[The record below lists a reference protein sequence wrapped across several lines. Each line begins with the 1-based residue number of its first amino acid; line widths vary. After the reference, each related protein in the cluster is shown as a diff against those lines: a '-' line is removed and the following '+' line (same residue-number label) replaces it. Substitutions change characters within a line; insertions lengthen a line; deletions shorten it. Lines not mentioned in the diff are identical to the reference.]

1 MKACGATAAFEPI
14 RRSRRVVA
22 QAIIRS
28 DSHAWRECES
38 GRLRVRRARRCKP
51 GRGEGGRPRRCRRGR
66 GVSGRRV
73 IGST

>member
-1 MKACGATAAFEPI
+1 MKASGATAAFEPI

-38 GRLRVRRARRCKP
+38 GGYGYA
-51 GRGEGGRPRRCRRGR
+51 GRGDANPAAAKAVGMKRID
-66 GVSGRRV
+66 V
-73 IGST
+73 